1 MNNIKI
7 AKTDFPIL
15 EVIKH
20 RWSARSFS
28 DKSIPTEEMNTL
40 FEAARWAA
48 SANNEQP
55 WQYYVAKKQTVG
67 FETLFN
73 TLWEG
78 NQPWAKNAAAL
89 VVAIARKNFTADK
102 TENHWATHDVGMA
115 NAHLLLQA
123 TALNIYC
130 HPMAGFS
137 KEKVVEALQLKPDQ
151 QPICIIALGYHGE
164 SNALDEPFKTREL
177 TERKR
182 NPVSEFV
189 IGI

>member
-1 MNNIKI
+1 MSSIKI
-7 AKTDFPIL
+7 AKPDSTIL
-15 EVIKH
+15 EVMKH

-28 DKSIPTEEMNTL
+28 DTPIASEKMNTL
-40 FEAARWAA
+40 FESARWAA

-55 WQYYVAKKQTVG
+55 WQYHFAMKETAG

-89 VVAIARKNFTADK
+89 VAAVARKTFTADK
-102 TENHWATHDVGMA
+102 TENHWAIHDLGMA

-137 KEKVVEALQLKPDQ
+137 KEKAIEALQLTPDQ
-151 QPICIIALGYHGE
+151 QPICIIALGYLGE
-164 SNALDEPFKTREL
+164 PNALDEPFKTREL

-189 IGI
+189 IGL